1 MASEVRFFRVSRW
14 NGRGRDKCLASY
26 LLDDLYPLRNGMSY
40 RAAWEWAH
48 RHAILN
54 PGLPY
59 VAFELGEDDKL
70 WVLPVRKGKNMSADY
85 ILKLWAQG
93 YQVVRGGTLYV
104 LARRPVR
111 SRYV

>member
-1 MASEVRFFRVSRW
+1 MAEVRFFRLSHW
-14 NGRGRDKCLASY
+14 NGRGRDTCLASY

-40 RAAWEWAH
+40 RDAWEWAQ

-59 VAFELGEDDKL
+59 VAFELGEDERI
-70 WVLPVRKGKNMSADY
+70 WVLPQRKGRDNTAF
-85 ILKLWAQG
+85 IQKLWANG

-104 LARRPVR
+104 LDRKQPVR
-111 SRYV
+111 RKRI